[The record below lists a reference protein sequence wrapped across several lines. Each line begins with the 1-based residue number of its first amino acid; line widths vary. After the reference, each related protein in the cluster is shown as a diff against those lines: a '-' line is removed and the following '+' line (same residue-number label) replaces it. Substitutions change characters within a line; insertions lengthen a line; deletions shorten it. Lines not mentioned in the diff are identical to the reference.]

1 MNNGNRDSSSREAIG
16 EKPGIKDPYFYS
28 SRYNDETISHTNK
41 KLQENE
47 LNLIDASDSYAN
59 FHKAYFEVK
68 NLQLYKNNQH
78 SLNSQTTGLVRFKA
92 YLENLKDTHK
102 PDWKQEQVFGRA
114 DPLFMYSSTT
124 RIIDIG
130 LKMPAST
137 ISEAR
142 DNLLKI
148 NYMKNWLYPFYS
160 DGSGNASTIT
170 QGTLLRIKFM
180 NLIHKEGDMN
190 EGLLCIPN
198 SINADYDLNK
208 SQVFIDNGYSYP
220 QLITLS
226 MTFNVIHE
234 QHLGFNAS
242 NSGLFPDERD
252 GQTLQS
258 FPASIQRNS
267 GQYRE
272 QGTVTQKT
280 VKNNFSQQR
289 DRQRQQEEEKVAS
302 QQALDNAKARYSGM
316 FGKTRFE
323 RDYKKITEKPNNN
336 EYLRDT
342 VEAVDYFKD
351 FIE

>member
-1 MNNGNRDSSSREAIG
+1 MNNGNRDSSSREATG

-28 SRYNDETISHTNK
+28 SRYNDEKISHTK
-41 KLQENE
+41 KTIPEE
-47 LNLIDASDSYAN
+47 RLNLIDASDSYAN

-137 ISEAR
+137 VSEAR
-142 DNLLKI
+142 DNLLKV

-180 NLIHKEGDMN
+180 NLIVD
-190 EGLLCIPN
+190 LC
-198 SINADYDLNK
+198 
-208 SQVFIDNGYSYP
+208 
-220 QLITLS
+220 
-226 MTFNVIHE
+226 
-234 QHLGFNAS
+234 
-242 NSGLFPDERD
+242 
-252 GQTLQS
+252 
-258 FPASIQRNS
+258 
-267 GQYRE
+267 
-272 QGTVTQKT
+272 
-280 VKNNFSQQR
+280 
-289 DRQRQQEEEKVAS
+289 AS
-302 QQALDNAKARYSGM
+302 QAILL
-316 FGKTRFE
+316 E
-323 RDYKKITEKPNNN
+323 V
-336 EYLRDT
+336 T
-342 VEAVDYFKD
+342 VLCPLVRL
-351 FIE
+351 